1 VFDKHNSGGI
11 FGGIVGGIE
20 HSTLRRTPLCR
31 CGGSAKT
38 LRRARSPPMI
48 CGTCLKNPGTTHY
61 AAITSLIAANAKNAN
76 SCKQSTYIIG
86 GITQYLGIITQILG
100 ESARLRLTVF

>member
-1 VFDKHNSGGI
+1 MAVYLAGLLAELSIALYGA
-11 FGGIVGGIE
+11 
-20 HSTLRRTPLCR
+20 RR
-31 CGGSAKT
+31 SAAAAVLQKPC
-38 LRRARSPPMI
+38 LVLEVPPMI